1 MSNIQIAIEWA
12 TNIYQQT
19 NPGGVWI
26 STNLPEVS
34 RADRKGIL
42 KVYKKVWDRVEYDA
56 NTGVCSCYKKEA

>member
-1 MSNIQIAIEWA
+1 MSNIQIAIDYA
-12 TNIYQQT
+12 TKVYSMT
-19 NPGGVWI
+19 NPGGKWF

-56 NTGVCSCYKKEA
+56 NTGICVCHKKEA